1 MIKSNISLHM
11 NELTTQHAQAIVHA
25 VAPSLRLLSYTPAA
39 AAYTNSVHILRCVS
53 PSGNETR
60 LAVKRMTNDPDP
72 KRATADFHGLRI
84 ARKHGIP
91 APEPLYLDR
100 TGDLLGLPGIVT
112 GFIEG
117 EQVSRPEDVRSW
129 SAGIARMLLRVHD
142 ARPSTEDR
150 SHIYDGRWMGLYFL
164 RDSWPETMAGH
175 PLTVPIF
182 EAVQEL
188 RADLR
193 RVRPVFLHMDY
204 WPGNILWSRG
214 RISGLVDWDAASY
227 GDPALDVG
235 YFRMN
240 MYLRGIKE
248 AADIFLD
255 YYEAESGPV
264 ENLGF
269 WELACAAR
277 PLPAPARWLL
287 EFYETQDVSA
297 IVSRAEA
304 DFREFVTSSMQRA
317 HAGR

>member
-1 MIKSNISLHM
+1 M
-11 NELTTQHAQAIVHA
+11 NELTTQRAQRIVSTVFPRH
-25 VAPSLRLLSYTPAA
+25 RLLSATPAD
-39 AAYTNSVHILRCVS
+39 AAYTNSVHVLRCVS
-53 PSGNETR
+53 PAGNEIR
-60 LAVKRMTNDPDP
+60 LAVKRMTDDPDP
-72 KRATADFHGLRI
+72 ERATADFHGLRI
-84 ARKHGIP
+84 ARRHGVP

-117 EQVSRPEDVRSW
+117 EQVSRPGDVRSW
-129 SAGIARMLLRVHD
+129 ASDIARMLLRVHD
-142 ARPSTEDR
+142 ARPSVEER
-150 SHIYDGRWMGLYFL
+150 GHIYEGRWMGLYFL
-164 RDSWPETMAGH
+164 RDGWPDTMAGH
-175 PLTVPIF
+175 PLTAPIF
-182 EAVQEL
+182 EAVREL
-188 RADLR
+188 RTGLR

-255 YYEAESGPV
+255 CYEAESGPV

-287 EFYETQDVSA
+287 EFYEARDVSA
-297 IVSRAEA
+297 IVNRAES
-304 DFREFVTSSMQRA
+304 DFREFVVLATRRA
-317 HAGR
+317 YDGH

>member
-1 MIKSNISLHM
+1 M
-11 NELTTQHAQAIVHA
+11 NDLTAHRAQLIIRA
-25 VAPSLRLLSYTPAA
+25 VAPDLRLLSYTPAT

-60 LAVKRMTNDPDP
+60 LAVKRMTDDPDP
-72 KRATADFHGLRI
+72 ERATADFHGLRI
-84 ARKHGIP
+84 ARGHGIP
-91 APEPLYLDR
+91 APEPLYLDT

-117 EQVSRPEDVRSW
+117 EQVSRPEDVKSW
-129 SAGIARMLLRVHD
+129 SMDIVRMLLRVHD
-142 ARPSTEDR
+142 ISPSAEARA
-150 SHIYDGRWMGLYFL
+150 HIYDGRWMGLYFL
-164 RDSWPETMAGH
+164 RDNWPDTMAGH
-175 PLTVPIF
+175 PLTAPIF
-182 EAVQEL
+182 EAVLEM
-188 RADLR
+188 RASLR
-193 RVRPVFLHMDY
+193 RLRPVFLHMDY
-204 WPGNILWSRG
+204 WPGNILWNHG

-255 YYEAESGPV
+255 CYEAESGPV

-287 EFYETQDVSA
+287 EFYETRDTRA
-297 IVSRAEA
+297 IVNRAET
-304 DFREFVTSSMQRA
+304 DFREFVELATRRA
-317 HAGR
+317 YAGR

>member
-1 MIKSNISLHM
+1 MT
-11 NELTTQHAQAIVHA
+11 ELTSEQFQLIVHA
-25 VAPSLRLLSYTPAA
+25 VAPDLRLLSSTPAA

-53 PSGNETR
+53 PAGNETR
-60 LAVKRMTNDPDP
+60 LAVKRMTDDPDP
-72 KRATADFHGLRI
+72 ERATADFHGLRI

-91 APEPLYLDR
+91 GPEPLYLDT

-129 SAGIARMLLRVHD
+129 AADIARMLLRVH
-142 ARPSTEDR
+142 AVSPSTEDR
-150 SHIYDGRWMGLYFL
+150 GHIYDGRWMGLYFL
-164 RDSWPETMAGH
+164 RDGWPETMAGH
-175 PLTVPIF
+175 PLADPIF
-182 EAVQEL
+182 EAVREL
-188 RADLR
+188 RASLR

-204 WPGNILWSRG
+204 WPGNILWRQG

-287 EFYETQDVSA
+287 EYYETRDVSA
-297 IVSRAEA
+297 IVNRAET
-304 DFREFVTSSMQRA
+304 DFREFVESSMQRA

>member
-1 MIKSNISLHM
+1 M
-11 NELTTQHAQAIVHA
+11 NELTREQFQLIVEA
-25 VAPSLRLLSYTPAA
+25 VAPGHRLLSLTPAA
-39 AAYTNSVHILRCVS
+39 AAFTNSVHVLRCVS
-53 PSGNETR
+53 PAGNEVR
-60 LAVKRMTNDPDP
+60 LVVKRMTDDPDP
-72 KRATADFHGLRI
+72 ERAAADFHGLRI
-84 ARKHGIP
+84 ARKHGVP

-100 TGDLLGLPGIVT
+100 TGELLGIPGIVS

-117 EQVSRPEDVRSW
+117 EQVSYPDDVRSW
-129 SAGIARMLLRVHD
+129 AVEIARALLRVHD
-142 ARPSTEDR
+142 ARPSAEER
-150 SHIYDGRWMGLYFL
+150 RHIYEGRWMGLYFL

-175 PLTVPIF
+175 PLTDAIF
-182 EAVQEL
+182 GAVLEL
-188 RADLR
+188 RAGLR

-204 WPGNILWSRG
+204 WPGNILWHRG

-255 YYEAESGPV
+255 YYESESGRV

-277 PLPAPARWLL
+277 PLPAPALWLP
-287 EFYETQDVSA
+287 EYYEAGDVRA
-297 IVSRAEA
+297 IVSRAER
-304 DFREFVTSSMQRA
+304 DFREFVELAVRRA
-317 HAGR
+317 YEGR

>member
-1 MIKSNISLHM
+1 MTD
-11 NELTTQHAQAIVHA
+11 LTTHRAQSIVHA
-25 VAPSLRLLSYTPAA
+25 VAPDLRLLSYTPAP
-39 AAYTNSVHILRCVS
+39 AAYTNSVHILRCAS
-53 PSGNETR
+53 PAGNETR
-60 LAVKRMTNDPDP
+60 LAVKRMTDDPDP
-72 KRATADFHGLRI
+72 ERAAADFHGLRI

-100 TGDLLGLPGIVT
+100 TGNLLGLPGIVT

-117 EQVSRPEDVRSW
+117 QQVSRPEDVRSW
-129 SAGIARMLLRVHD
+129 SADIARMLLRVHD
-142 ARPSTEDR
+142 ASPSAEDR
-150 SHIYDGRWMGLYFL
+150 RHIYDGGRMGLYFL
-164 RDSWPETMAGH
+164 RDSWPDTMAGH
-175 PLTVPIF
+175 PLTAPIF
-182 EAVQEL
+182 EAVLEL
-188 RADLR
+188 RAGLR

-204 WPGNILWSRG
+204 WPGNILWRRG
-214 RISGLVDWDAASY
+214 RISGIVDWDAASY
-227 GDPALDVG
+227 GDPALDVA

-248 AADIFLD
+248 AADIFLR

-287 EFYETQDVSA
+287 EFYETRDATA
-297 IVSRAEA
+297 IVNRAET
-304 DFREFVTSSMQRA
+304 DFREFVTLAMRRI

>member
-1 MIKSNISLHM
+1 M
-11 NELTTQHAQAIVHA
+11 NELTSEQFQLIVHA
-25 VAPSLRLLSYTPAA
+25 VAPDLRLLTTTPAA
-39 AAYTNSVHILRCVS
+39 AAYTNSVHILHCVS
-53 PSGNETR
+53 PAGNGMR
-60 LAVKRMTNDPDP
+60 LAVKRMSDDPDP
-72 KRATADFHGLRI
+72 ERATADFHGLRI
-84 ARKHGIP
+84 AREHGIP

-117 EQVSRPEDVRSW
+117 EQVSYPEDVRSW
-129 SAGIARMLLRVHD
+129 AADIARMLLRVHD
-142 ARPSTEDR
+142 ARPSAEELT
-150 SHIYDGRWMGLYFL
+150 HIYDGIWMGLYFL
-164 RDSWPETMAGH
+164 RDSWPDTMAGH
-175 PLTVPIF
+175 PLTSPIF
-182 EAVQEL
+182 EAVREL
-188 RADLR
+188 RAGLR

-204 WPGNILWSRG
+204 WPGNILWRRG

-227 GDPALDVG
+227 GDPALDVA

-255 YYEAESGPV
+255 YYEAESGSV

-287 EFYETQDVSA
+287 EYYETRDVGP
-297 IVSRAEA
+297 IVSRAET
-304 DFREFVTSSMQRA
+304 DLHEFVESALRRA
-317 HAGR
+317 YAGR

>member
-1 MIKSNISLHM
+1 M
-11 NELTTQHAQAIVHA
+11 NELTTQHAQQIVSTVLPDHRLH
-25 VAPSLRLLSYTPAA
+25 SLTPAA

-53 PSGNETR
+53 RSGNEMR
-60 LAVKRMTNDPDP
+60 LAVKRMTDDPDP
-72 KRATADFHGLRI
+72 ERASADFHGLRI
-84 ARKHGIP
+84 ARRHNIP
-91 APEPLYLDR
+91 APEPLYLDT
-100 TGDLLGLPGIVT
+100 TGDLLGIPGIVT

-117 EQVSRPEDVRSW
+117 EQVSHPDDVRSW
-129 SAGIARMLLRVHD
+129 SEDIARMLLRVHD
-142 ARPSTEDR
+142 ARPSAEDLT
-150 SHIYDGRWMGLYFL
+150 HIYNGRRMGLYFL

-175 PLTVPIF
+175 PLTAPIF
-182 EAVQEL
+182 EAVREL
-188 RADLR
+188 RAGLR

-287 EFYETQDVSA
+287 EFYETRDVSA

-304 DFREFVTSSMQRA
+304 DFREFVESSMQRA

>member
-1 MIKSNISLHM
+1 M
-11 NELTTQHAQAIVHA
+11 NELTTQHAQRIVSTVFPGH
-25 VAPSLRLLSYTPAA
+25 RLLSLTPAA
-39 AAYTNSVHILRCVS
+39 AAAFTNSVHILRCVS
-53 PSGNETR
+53 PAGNEVC
-60 LAVKRMTNDPDP
+60 LAVKRMSDDPDP
-72 KRATADFHGLRI
+72 ERATADLHGLRI

-91 APEPLYLDR
+91 APEPLYLDE
-100 TGDLLGLPGIVT
+100 TGELLGIPGIVS

-117 EQVSRPEDVRSW
+117 EQVTHPEDVRSW
-129 SAGIARMLLRVHD
+129 SVDIARMLLRVHD
-142 ARPSTEDR
+142 IRPSSEER

-175 PLTVPIF
+175 PLTIPIF
-182 EAVQEL
+182 EAVLEL
-188 RADLR
+188 RAGLR
-193 RVRPVFLHMDY
+193 RVRPAFLHMDY
-204 WPGNILWSRG
+204 WPGNILWHRG
-214 RISGLVDWDAASY
+214 QISGLVDWDASSY

-255 YYEAESGPV
+255 YYESESGPV

-287 EFYETQDVSA
+287 EFYETGDVST
-297 IVSRAEA
+297 IVKRAEA
-304 DFREFVTSSMQRA
+304 DFDEFVASAIRKA
-317 HAGR
+317 YAGR

>member
-1 MIKSNISLHM
+1 M
-11 NELTTQHAQAIVHA
+11 NELTSEQFQLIVEA
-25 VAPSLRLLSYTPAA
+25 VAPGHRLLTTTPAA

-53 PSGNETR
+53 PDGKETR
-60 LAVKRMTNDPDP
+60 LVIKRMSDDPDP
-72 KRATADFHGLRI
+72 ERATADFHGLRI
-84 ARKHGIP
+84 ARRHGIP

-129 SAGIARMLLRVHD
+129 AADIARMLLRVHD
-142 ARPSTEDR
+142 VSPSAEDLT
-150 SHIYDGRWMGLYFL
+150 HIYDGRWMGLYFL

-175 PLTVPIF
+175 PLTAPIF

-188 RADLR
+188 RAGLR

-204 WPGNILWSRG
+204 WPGNILWRRG

-287 EFYETQDVSA
+287 EYYETRDTTA
-297 IVSRAEA
+297 IVNRAES
-304 DFREFVTSSMQRA
+304 DFHEFVESALRRA
-317 HAGR
+317 YAGR

>member
-1 MIKSNISLHM
+1 M
-11 NELTTQHAQAIVHA
+11 NNLTTQHAQRIVSTLFSGH
-25 VAPSLRLLSYTPAA
+25 RLLSSIPAA
-39 AAYTNSVHILRCVS
+39 AAYTNSVHILRCVL
-53 PSGNETR
+53 PSGGEMR
-60 LAVKRMTNDPDP
+60 LAVKRMSDDPDP
-72 KRATADFHGLRI
+72 ERAAADFHGLRI

-117 EQVSRPEDVRSW
+117 EQVSCLEDVRSW
-129 SAGIARMLLRVHD
+129 AVDIARMLLRVPD
-142 ARPSTEDR
+142 ARPSVEDR
-150 SHIYDGRWMGLYFL
+150 SHIYDGREMGLYFL
-164 RDSWPETMAGH
+164 RDSWPQTMAGH
-175 PLTVPIF
+175 PLTAPIF
-182 EAVQEL
+182 EAVLEL
-188 RADLR
+188 RTSLG

-204 WPGNILWSRG
+204 WPGNILWHRG
-214 RISGLVDWDAASY
+214 RISGLVDWDASSY

-248 AADIFLD
+248 AAGIFLD
-255 YYEAESGPV
+255 YYESESGPV

-297 IVSRAEA
+297 IVSRAET
-304 DFREFVTSSMQRA
+304 DFSEFVESAMRRA
-317 HAGR
+317 YAGR

>member
-1 MIKSNISLHM
+1 M
-11 NELTTQHAQAIVHA
+11 NELTTQHAQSIIQA
-25 VAPSLRLLSYTPAA
+25 VAPGHRLLSSTPAA
-39 AAYTNSVHILRCVS
+39 AAYTNSVHILHCVS

-60 LAVKRMTNDPDP
+60 LAVKRMTDDPDP
-72 KRATADFHGLRI
+72 ERATADFHGLRI

-91 APEPLYLDR
+91 APEPLYLDV

-129 SAGIARMLLRVHD
+129 AVDIARMLLRVHD
-142 ARPSTEDR
+142 ISPSPEDR

-182 EAVQEL
+182 EAVLEL
-188 RADLR
+188 RAGLR

-277 PLPAPARWLL
+277 PLPAPELWLL
-287 EFYETQDVSA
+287 EYYETEDVSA
-297 IVSRAEA
+297 IVSRAET
-304 DFREFVTSSMQRA
+304 DFREFVESAMRRA
-317 HAGR
+317 YAGR

>member
-1 MIKSNISLHM
+1 
-11 NELTTQHAQAIVHA
+11 
-25 VAPSLRLLSYTPAA
+25 
-39 AAYTNSVHILRCVS
+39 
-53 PSGNETR
+53 
-60 LAVKRMTNDPDP
+60 MTDDPDP
-72 KRATADFHGLRI
+72 ERATADFHGLRI

-91 APEPLYLDR
+91 APEPLYLDE
-100 TGDLLGLPGIVT
+100 TGELLGIPGIVS

-117 EQVSRPEDVRSW
+117 VQVSRPEDVRSW
-129 SAGIARMLLRVHD
+129 AADIARMLLRVHD
-142 ARPSTEDR
+142 ARPSAEDR
-150 SHIYDGRWMGLYFL
+150 RHIYDGREMGLYFL
-164 RDSWPETMAGH
+164 RDNWPDTMAGH
-175 PLTVPIF
+175 PLTAPIF
-182 EAVQEL
+182 EAVLEM
-188 RADLR
+188 RGSLR

-204 WPGNILWSRG
+204 WPGNILWCRG

-255 YYEAESGPV
+255 YYESESGPV

-287 EFYETQDVSA
+287 EFYETDDVSS
-297 IVSRAEA
+297 IVSRAET
-304 DFREFVTSSMQRA
+304 DFREFVESAMRRA
-317 HAGR
+317 RVHPLR

>member
-1 MIKSNISLHM
+1 M
-11 NELTTQHAQAIVHA
+11 NDLTTQHAQRIISTIFPGH
-25 VAPSLRLLSYTPAA
+25 RLLSSTPAA

-53 PSGNETR
+53 PSGSEIR
-60 LAVKRMTNDPDP
+60 LAVKRMTDDPDP
-72 KRATADFHGLRI
+72 ERATADFHGLRI
-84 ARKHGIP
+84 ARKHRLP
-91 APEPLYLDR
+91 APEPLYLDT

-129 SAGIARMLLRVHD
+129 SADIARMLLRIHD
-142 ARPSTEDR
+142 VSPSAEDR

-164 RDSWPETMAGH
+164 RDNWPDTMAGH
-175 PLTVPIF
+175 PLTAPIF
-182 EAVQEL
+182 ETVREL
-188 RADLR
+188 RTGLR

-204 WPGNILWSRG
+204 WPGNILWRHG

-227 GDPALDVG
+227 GDPALDVA

-277 PLPAPARWLL
+277 PLPAPARWTL
-287 EFYETQDVSA
+287 EYYEAGDVSA
-297 IVSRAEA
+297 IVNRTET
-304 DFREFVTSSMQRA
+304 DFREFVASSMQRA
-317 HAGR
+317 FAGC

>member
-1 MIKSNISLHM
+1 
-11 NELTTQHAQAIVHA
+11 
-25 VAPSLRLLSYTPAA
+25 
-39 AAYTNSVHILRCVS
+39 
-53 PSGNETR
+53 
-60 LAVKRMTNDPDP
+60 MTDDPDP
-72 KRATADFHGLRI
+72 ERAAADFHGLRI

-100 TGDLLGLPGIVT
+100 TGDLLGIPGIVT

-117 EQVSRPEDVRSW
+117 EQVSSPEDVKAW
-129 SAGIARMLLRVHD
+129 AVDIARMLLRVHD
-142 ARPSTEDR
+142 ARPSVEDR
-150 SHIYDGRWMGLYFL
+150 SHIYDGREMGLYFL
-164 RDSWPETMAGH
+164 SGHWPETMAGH
-175 PLTVPIF
+175 PLTAPIF
-182 EAVQEL
+182 EAVLEL
-188 RADLR
+188 RAGLS
-193 RVRPVFLHMDY
+193 RVHPVFLHMDY
-204 WPGNILWSRG
+204 WPGNILWCRG

-255 YYEAESGPV
+255 YYEAEFGLV

-287 EFYETQDVSA
+287 EFYETEDVSA
-297 IVSRAEA
+297 IVNRAEA
-304 DFREFVTSSMQRA
+304 DFREFVASAIRRA
-317 HAGR
+317 YAGR

>member
-1 MIKSNISLHM
+1 M
-11 NELTTQHAQAIVHA
+11 NELTTQHAQQIVSTIFPDH
-25 VAPSLRLLSYTPAA
+25 RLLSLTPAA
-39 AAYTNSVHILRCVS
+39 AAFTNSVHILRCES

-60 LAVKRMTNDPDP
+60 LAVKRMTDDPDP
-72 KRATADFHGLRI
+72 ERASADFHGLRI

-100 TGDLLGLPGIVT
+100 TGDLLGLPGIVS
-112 GFIEG
+112 GFVEG
-117 EQVSRPEDVRSW
+117 EQVSYPKDVRSW
-129 SAGIARMLLRVHD
+129 SLDIARMLIRVHD
-142 ARPSTEDR
+142 IRPSAEDR
-150 SHIYDGRWMGLYFL
+150 RHIYDGRWMGLYFL

-175 PLTVPIF
+175 PLAAPIF
-182 EAVQEL
+182 EAVLEL
-188 RADLR
+188 RAGLR

-214 RISGLVDWDAASY
+214 RISGLVDWDASSY
-227 GDPALDVG
+227 GDPALDVA

-255 YYEAESGPV
+255 YYQSESGPV

-277 PLPAPARWLL
+277 PLPAPALWLP
-287 EFYETQDVSA
+287 EFYETRDVSA
-297 IVSRAEA
+297 VVNRAET
-304 DFREFVTSSMQRA
+304 DFREFVTSATRRA
-317 HAGR
+317 YA

>member
-1 MIKSNISLHM
+1 M
-11 NELTTQHAQAIVHA
+11 NELTTERAQRIVSTVFPNHR
-25 VAPSLRLLSYTPAA
+25 LRSMTPAA

-53 PSGNETR
+53 PGGNEIL
-60 LAVKRMTNDPDP
+60 LAVKRMSDDPDP
-72 KRATADFHGLRI
+72 ERATADFHGLRI
-84 ARKHGIP
+84 ARRHGIP

-129 SAGIARMLLRVHD
+129 AADIARMLLRVHD
-142 ARPSTEDR
+142 ARPSVEER
-150 SHIYDGRWMGLYFL
+150 SHIYEGRWMGLCFL
-164 RDSWPETMAGH
+164 RDGWPDTMAGH
-175 PLTVPIF
+175 SLTEPIF
-182 EAVQEL
+182 EAVLEL
-188 RADLR
+188 RAGLR
-193 RVRPVFLHMDY
+193 CVRPVFLHMDY

-287 EFYETQDVSA
+287 EFYEARDVSA
-297 IVSRAEA
+297 IVNRAES
-304 DFREFVTSSMQRA
+304 DFREFVTLAMRRA
-317 HAGR
+317 YDGR

>member
-1 MIKSNISLHM
+1 M
-11 NELTTQHAQAIVHA
+11 NDLTTQHAQLIVHT
-25 VAPSLRLLSYTPAA
+25 VASGHHLLSSTPAA
-39 AAYTNSVHILRCVS
+39 AAYTNSIHILRCVS
-53 PSGNETR
+53 PSGSETR
-60 LAVKRMTNDPDP
+60 LAVKRMTDDPDP
-72 KRATADFHGLRI
+72 ERATADFHGLRI

-100 TGDLLGLPGIVT
+100 TGELLGIPGIVS

-117 EQVSRPEDVRSW
+117 EQISRPEDVRSW
-129 SAGIARMLLRVHD
+129 AADIARMLLRVHD
-142 ARPSTEDR
+142 ARPSVEDR
-150 SHIYDGRWMGLYFL
+150 AHIYDGRWMGLYFL

-175 PLTVPIF
+175 PLTPPIS
-182 EAVQEL
+182 EAVLEL
-188 RADLR
+188 RAGLR

-204 WPGNILWSRG
+204 WPGNILWRCG

-255 YYEAESGPV
+255 CYESESGPV

-277 PLPAPARWLL
+277 PLPAPALWLP
-287 EFYETQDVSA
+287 EYYETGDASA
-297 IVSRAEA
+297 IVKRAEA
-304 DFREFVTSSMQRA
+304 DFREFVESAMQRA
-317 HAGR
+317 YAGR

>member
-1 MIKSNISLHM
+1 M
-11 NELTTQHAQAIVHA
+11 NELTSEQFQLIVET
-25 VAPSLRLLSYTPAA
+25 VAPGHRLLSSTPAA
-39 AAYTNSVHILRCVS
+39 AAYTNSVHVLKCVS
-53 PSGNETR
+53 PSGNDLR
-60 LAVKRMTNDPDP
+60 LAVKRMTDDPDP
-72 KRATADFHGLRI
+72 ERATADFHGLRI

-100 TGDLLGLPGIVT
+100 TGDLLGIPGIVT

-117 EQVSRPEDVRSW
+117 EQVSHPEDVRSW
-129 SAGIARMLLRVHD
+129 SADIARMLLRVHD
-142 ARPSTEDR
+142 IRPSSEDR
-150 SHIYDGRWMGLYFL
+150 IHIYEGRWMGLYFL

-175 PLTVPIF
+175 SLTVPIF
-182 EAVQEL
+182 EAVLEL
-188 RADLR
+188 RAALR

-204 WPGNILWSRG
+204 WPGNILWRRG

-227 GDPALDVG
+227 GDPALDVA

-255 YYEAESGPV
+255 YYESESGPV

-287 EFYETQDVSA
+287 EFYETPDITA
-297 IVSRAEA
+297 IVNRAET
-304 DFREFVTSSMQRA
+304 DFHEFVESSMQRA

>member
-1 MIKSNISLHM
+1 M
-11 NELTTQHAQAIVHA
+11 
-25 VAPSLRLLSYTPAA
+25 
-39 AAYTNSVHILRCVS
+39 
-53 PSGNETR
+53 R
-60 LAVKRMTNDPDP
+60 LAVKRMTDDPDP
-72 KRATADFHGLRI
+72 ERATADFHGLRI

-100 TGDLLGLPGIVT
+100 TGDLLGIPGIVT

-117 EQVSRPEDVRSW
+117 EQVSHPEDVRSW
-129 SAGIARMLLRVHD
+129 SGDIARMLLRVHD
-142 ARPSTEDR
+142 ARLSAEDR
-150 SHIYDGRWMGLYFL
+150 SQIYDGRWMGLYFL

-175 PLTVPIF
+175 PLTDPIF
-182 EAVQEL
+182 EAVREL
-188 RADLR
+188 RAALR

-204 WPGNILWSRG
+204 WPGNILWRRG
-214 RISGLVDWDAASY
+214 QISGLVDWDAASY
-227 GDPALDVG
+227 GDPALDVA

-255 YYEAESGPV
+255 YYESESGPV

-287 EFYETQDVSA
+287 EFYETRDITA
-297 IVSRAEA
+297 IVNRAET
-304 DFREFVTSSMQRA
+304 DFHEFVESSMQRA